1 MTQFGQRESVTRG
14 QPSVG
19 FVFCQDFKSGLSDHF
34 GVNEGFGLYLL
45 KTWIEL
51 KMAPAAVARPCSAYL
66 IALIINAPG
75 ANSTQY
81 RSSLGQPPCPAPKL
95 RNTDVL
101 WEYHRAPTVT

>member
-1 MTQFGQRESVTRG
+1 MICASISPTFSLTKIDTSCSPFRIESRASMTQFGQRESVTRG

-51 KMAPAAVARPCSAYL
+51 IMAPAKVARHCSAYL
-66 IALIINAPG
+66 IALIINAPRG
-75 ANSTQY
+75 
-81 RSSLGQPPCPAPKL
+81 
-95 RNTDVL
+95 
-101 WEYHRAPTVT
+101 